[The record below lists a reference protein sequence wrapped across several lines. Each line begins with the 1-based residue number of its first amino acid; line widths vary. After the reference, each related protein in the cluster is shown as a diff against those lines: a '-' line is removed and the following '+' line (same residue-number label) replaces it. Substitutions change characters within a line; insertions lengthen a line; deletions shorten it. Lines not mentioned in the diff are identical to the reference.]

1 MQNVLASAIFAR
13 PPGGGRSGGVAPG
26 LHGAHRRSRQ
36 RGGGDTPKCPAL
48 LWAFGLYVLMPSHPD
63 PIQAPKAIVRAF
75 RADALTGLVIF
86 WVEFAL
92 SLALLA
98 RTSGPLSDRRAT

>member
-1 MQNVLASAIFAR
+1 
-13 PPGGGRSGGVAPG
+13 
-26 LHGAHRRSRQ
+26 
-36 RGGGDTPKCPAL
+36 
-48 LWAFGLYVLMPSHPD
+48 MPSNPD
-63 PIQAPKAIVRAF
+63 PIYPPEALVRAF
-75 RADALTGLVIF
+75 RARALTGLVIF

>member
-63 PIQAPKAIVRAF
+63 PIHAPEAIVRAF
-75 RADALTGLVIF
+75 RARTGLVIF

-98 RTSGPLSDRRAT
+98 RTSGPLSDHRAT

>member
-1 MQNVLASAIFAR
+1 
-13 PPGGGRSGGVAPG
+13 
-26 LHGAHRRSRQ
+26 
-36 RGGGDTPKCPAL
+36 
-48 LWAFGLYVLMPSHPD
+48 MPSHPD

>member
-1 MQNVLASAIFAR
+1 MLHQVFTEPIVDRASAVEETR
-13 PPGGGRSGGVAPG
+13 PRAPLSCG
-26 LHGAHRRSRQ
+26 
-36 RGGGDTPKCPAL
+36 
-48 LWAFGLYVLMPSHPD
+48 AFGLYVLMPSHPD

-75 RADALTGLVIF
+75 RAGALTGLVSF